1 MHFSLDKMIIV
12 KRLFFSIL
20 ILLFFEISNAQSS
33 QSRSISYIE
42 TTSTWIHIYDESGKK
57 IYTDSRSRFGDVVGY
72 SSSFFIVKRG
82 GFYVIYDANCR
93 PQNTLSASNIGEIL
107 SVTGN
112 TFTAQNG
119 SFISTYDSKGKKIRV
134 RTVQ

>member
-1 MHFSLDKMIIV
+1 MRFLYTI
-12 KRLFFSIL
+12 FFL
-20 ILLFFEISNAQSS
+20 VFVNYGYAQSS

>member
-1 MHFSLDKMIIV
+1 MS
-12 KRLFFSIL
+12 R
-20 ILLFFEISNAQSS
+20 LLFCVIGLLLTISVNAQSS

-134 RTVQ
+134 RNVQ

>member
-1 MHFSLDKMIIV
+1 MRFLYTI
-12 KRLFFSIL
+12 FFL
-20 ILLFFEISNAQSS
+20 VFVNYGYAQSS

-72 SSSFFIVKRG
+72 SSCFFIVIRG
-82 GFYVIYDANCR
+82 GFYVLYDANCKR
-93 PQNTLSASNIGEIL
+93 MNTLTVENIGEIL

-112 TFTAQNG
+112 SFVARKG
-119 SFISTYDSKGKKIRV
+119 SFVSTYDMMGKKLNT

>member
-1 MHFSLDKMIIV
+1 MS
-12 KRLFFSIL
+12 R
-20 ILLFFEISNAQSS
+20 LLFCVIGLLLTISVNAQSS

-93 PQNTLSASNIGEIL
+93 SQNTLSASNIGEIL

>member
-1 MHFSLDKMIIV
+1 MS
-12 KRLFFSIL
+12 R
-20 ILLFFEISNAQSS
+20 LLFCVIGLLLTISVNAQSS

-72 SSSFFIVKRG
+72 SSCFFIVIRG
-82 GFYVIYDANCR
+82 GFYVLYDANCKR
-93 PQNTLSASNIGEIL
+93 MNTLTVENIGEIL

-112 TFTAQNG
+112 SFVARKG
-119 SFISTYDSKGKKIRV
+119 SFVSTYDMMGKKLNT